1 MQEVIKFLRANP
13 QAFVLLVIC
22 IVLGIGTFLA
32 VIFGLVTAPS
42 DQTTGEPSG
51 AILAA
56 YTASHALSS
65 ALPLAPVL

>member
-13 QAFVLLVIC
+13 QVIVLLVIC

-32 VIFGLVTAPS
+32 VIFGLVTAPT

-51 AILAA
+51 AVLAA
-56 YTASHALSS
+56 HTASHTVASVLSLFHG
-65 ALPLAPVL
+65 A